1 MIDTFK
7 KFVKSEQSG
16 GLILI
21 GCTVIS
27 ILLANSVYAEG
38 YSKIWDIKLGM
49 SLLYWIN
56 DGLMAIFFLLVG
68 LEIKREVTDG
78 ELSTP
83 GQATFPVAAALGG
96 MIFPALIYFYL
107 NKGLPS
113 VDGWGIPMATDIAFA
128 LGIMMLMGKRVP
140 VALKVFLVAVAVV
153 DDLGAVM
160 VIAVFYTSQINT
172 IYLIVAAVLF
182 LSLVFLNKKGVER
195 LSPYLIIGA
204 GLWFCFLMSGVHAT
218 IAGVLLALTIPTKQD
233 HDSSPLHILEH
244 ALSTPVAIF
253 IMPLFAMANTA
264 IPIEADLGSQLTNP
278 GGLGIILGLAVGKPL
293 GVLLFSILVVKL
305 NIATL
310 PHGVSWSGVLSAGF
324 FAGIGFTMSI
334 FIANLAFASAP
345 ESLETSKISIIAASV
360 ISAVIGMILLGIS
373 VSKKSRDIL
382 KEDQE

>member
-1 MIDTFK
+1 MIDTFR

-27 ILLANSVYAEG
+27 LLLANSTYAEA
-38 YSKIWDIKLGM
+38 YASIWDIKLGM

-83 GQATFPVAAALGG
+83 GQAAFPVAAALGG
-96 MIFPALIYFYL
+96 MLFPALIYFTL
-107 NKGLPS
+107 NKGYPS
-113 VDGWGIPMATDIAFA
+113 IDGWGIPMATDIAFA
-128 LGIMMLMGKRVP
+128 LGIMMLMGNRVP

-172 IYLIVAAVLF
+172 VYLLIAAILLLLLIF
-182 LSLVFLNKKGVER
+182 MNRKGIDR
-195 LSPYLIIGA
+195 LSPYLLIGA

-218 IAGVLLALTIPTKQD
+218 IAGVLLALTIPTRKD
-233 HDSSPLHILEH
+233 HDASPLHILEH
-244 ALSTPVAIF
+244 SLSTPVAVL

-264 IPIEADLGSQLTNP
+264 IPLQADLMNQLTDP
-278 GGLGIILGLAVGKPL
+278 GGMGIIFGLVVGKPL
-293 GVLLFSILVVKL
+293 GVMLFAVLVVRL
-305 NIATL
+305 NIASL
-310 PHGVSWSGVLSAGF
+310 PPGVSWGGVLSAGF

-334 FIANLAFASAP
+334 FIANLAFAGDPDA
-345 ESLETSKISIIAASV
+345 LETSKISIIAASV
-360 ISAVIGMILLGIS
+360 VSAISGMILLGITTT
-373 VSKKSRDIL
+373 KKSSSEGMRGI
-382 KEDQE
+382 